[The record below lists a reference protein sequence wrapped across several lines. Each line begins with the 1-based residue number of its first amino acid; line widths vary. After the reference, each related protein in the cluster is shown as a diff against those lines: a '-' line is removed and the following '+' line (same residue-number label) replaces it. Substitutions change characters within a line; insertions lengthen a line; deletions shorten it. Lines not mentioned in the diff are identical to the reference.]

1 MLENI
6 NSPRDLD
13 KLDRAQIEALSREI
27 RENII
32 DAVSKNGGHL
42 ASNLGI
48 VEMTVALHR
57 VFFVPQDTIVFD
69 VGHQGY
75 AHKLL
80 TGRYGRFC
88 TLRKYG
94 GISGFTNREESEY
107 DFVTAGHSGTALSTA
122 LGKAEANKLRHS
134 DDYVVA
140 VIGDGSF
147 TNGETFEALD
157 TCATLS
163 DLRLLIVLNDNEMSI
178 SKNVGGLSR
187 YFSRVRASRKY
198 YDFKRGVEH
207 FLNKI
212 PLVGRALAKATK
224 KVKDFIKRIIVGTNV
239 FDSLGINYLG
249 TVDGRDE
256 ARLEDVFREARRRA
270 CPCIVHVTTKKGSG
284 YAPAESSP
292 DVYHSVPPFDKD
304 VGCVGAPS
312 GFSAEFGKIMC
323 DMASD
328 NDKLV
333 AVCAAMT
340 DGTGLAGFSEKYPD
354 RFFDVGIAEEHAATF
369 CAGLALGG
377 YTPVFAVYSTFAQ
390 RIYDQLI
397 HDVSL
402 QGAHVVFA
410 IDRAGIVA
418 SDGATHHGLFDVAMM
433 STVPGMKIYA
443 PDSFAELRRALGD
456 AISSDGPVAVRY
468 PKGSEIS
475 YDRAGFTGKNV
486 LTNKEGRSRAAI
498 VTYSRLGA
506 CAVAAAEMIG
516 DAKVVRL
523 YRVHPLDFDELD
535 AALDGVNL
543 IYVLEEGEKNGGVG
557 EKIGARYGSR
567 VFVRAIDGFVP
578 HGDTASLDASLGFTP
593 EAVKSEV
600 ESILSANNTN
610 V

>member
-32 DAVSKNGGHL
+32 DAVFLESLIVFDAVSKNGGHL

-212 PLVGRALAKATK
+212 PLVGHALAKATK
-224 KVKDFIKRIIVGTNV
+224 KVKDFIKRIVVGTNL

-304 VGCVGAPS
+304 TGYEGAPS

-390 RIYDQLI
+390 RIYDQMI

-402 QGAHVVFA
+402 QKAHVVFA

-418 SDGATHHGLFDVAMM
+418 SDGVTHHGLFDVAMM

-468 PKGSEIS
+468 PKG
-475 YDRAGFTGKNV
+475 
-486 LTNKEGRSRAAI
+486 NK
-498 VTYSRLGA
+498 L
-506 CAVAAAEMIG
+506 
-516 DAKVVRL
+516 
-523 YRVHPLDFDELD
+523 
-535 AALDGVNL
+535 
-543 IYVLEEGEKNGGVG
+543 
-557 EKIGARYGSR
+557 
-567 VFVRAIDGFVP
+567 
-578 HGDTASLDASLGFTP
+578 
-593 EAVKSEV
+593 
-600 ESILSANNTN
+600 
-610 V
+610 